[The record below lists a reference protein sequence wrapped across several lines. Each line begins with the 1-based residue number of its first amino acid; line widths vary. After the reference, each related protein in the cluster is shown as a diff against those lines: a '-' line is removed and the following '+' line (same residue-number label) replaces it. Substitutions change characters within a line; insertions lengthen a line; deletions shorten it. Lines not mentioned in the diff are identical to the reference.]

1 MRDEF
6 VTGGLPPEQANSQV
20 AEQLRIVCRTV
31 LDGLLVVDDT
41 RRYLRVNEAAATL
54 LGAPAEEIRKRR
66 MEDFTP
72 HEDRSKLEPFW
83 ADFGRR
89 GAYEGSGELL
99 RGDGSRRL
107 VEYRA
112 TRDFAPGEHLFAL
125 RELQP
130 GAATGARPQ
139 EERVRQLTAR
149 EREVLQLAAEGRST
163 REIAVTLLISPTTVK
178 THFEHIYKKLRVG
191 DRVAAVAYG
200 LRTGLIR

>member
-1 MRDEF
+1 MEDEI
-6 VTGGLPPEQANSQV
+6 VTGGLPPEQSNSRV
-20 AEQLRIVCRTV
+20 ADQLRIVCRTV

-41 RRYLRVNEAAATL
+41 RRYLRVNEAAARL

-72 HEDRSKLEPFW
+72 REHRLMVEPFW

-89 GAYEGSGELL
+89 GEYEGSGELL
-99 RGDGSRRL
+99 RSDGSRRF

-130 GAATGARPQ
+130 GAATGVRPQ
-139 EERVRQLTAR
+139 GKPPRQLTVR

-163 REIAVTLLISPTTVK
+163 REIAVALLISPTTVK
-178 THFEHIYKKLRVG
+178 THFEHIYKKLRVS

-200 LRTGLIR
+200 LRAGLIK